1 MSDEIGT
8 RINKYLSEIGFC
20 SRRKA
25 DLLIEQERIK
35 VNGIYAVMGQKVTGQ
50 EEIRVNNK
58 IIKKLENKKHIYIAF
73 NKPAG
78 IVCTTD
84 TKREKDNIID
94 YINYPTRIFPIGR
107 LDKPSEGLIFLTN
120 DGDIVNKILRAKNY
134 NEKEYIVDVNKP
146 ISKDFI
152 SKMSKGIPILDT
164 ITRPCS
170 VTQLHKNKFKI
181 ILTQGLNRQIRRM
194 CEHLN
199 YRVLN
204 LKRVRIMSI
213 CLDVEIGKWRYLTSA
228 EISQINKSLKSS
240 SKTI

>member
-1 MSDEIGT
+1 M
-8 RINKYLSEIGFC
+8 
-20 SRRKA
+20 
-25 DLLIEQERIK
+25 
-35 VNGIYAVMGQKVTGQ
+35 
-50 EEIRVNNK
+50 
-58 IIKKLENKKHIYIAF
+58 
-73 NKPAG
+73 
-78 IVCTTD
+78 
-84 TKREKDNIID
+84 
-94 YINYPTRIFPIGR
+94 
-107 LDKPSEGLIFLTN
+107 LTN

-134 NEKEYIVDVNKP
+134 NEKEYIVDVNRP
-146 ISKDFI
+146 ITKDFI

-170 VTQLHKNKFKI
+170 VTQLHKKKFKI

-213 CLDVEIGKWRYLTSA
+213 CLDIEIGKWRYLTTG
-228 EISQINKSLKSS
+228 EISEINNSLKFS